1 MNVPKFM
8 QKTGSPFL
16 GQGSGTLKSMTC
28 TVLYSK
34 GRKPGLG
41 GFGELADKRVAKCQN
56 WPGPCRANKFQCQ
69 LTIGLIL
76 ILIPYSS
83 HDQALALDDGAIY
96 GIDL

>member
-34 GRKPGLG
+34 GRKPSLG
-41 GFGELADKRVAKCQN
+41 GFGELADKRVAKC
-56 WPGPCRANKFQCQ
+56 
-69 LTIGLIL
+69 
-76 ILIPYSS
+76 
-83 HDQALALDDGAIY
+83 
-96 GIDL
+96 